1 MKILT
6 IVDYKIGNQK
16 SLEIFKN
23 LGYDTVL
30 TNNKYEID
38 KSEIIILPG
47 IGAFPGAIRSLKESK
62 LISIIKKKA
71 KNGTD
76 NWNLF
81 RNAVTCFKII

>member
-16 SLEIFKN
+16 SLEIFFKN

-71 KNGTD
+71 KNGT
-76 NWNLF
+76 
-81 RNAVTCFKII
+81 R